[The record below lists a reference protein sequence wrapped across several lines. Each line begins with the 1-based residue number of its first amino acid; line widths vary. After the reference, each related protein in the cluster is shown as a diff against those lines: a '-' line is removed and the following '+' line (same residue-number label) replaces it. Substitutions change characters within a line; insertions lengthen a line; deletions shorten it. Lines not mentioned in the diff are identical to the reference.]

1 MFALHAD
8 LARLAA
14 LPRGARLI
22 GLDLGTKTI
31 GVAMSDVERRIAT
44 PLETIA
50 RRRFTEDA
58 DRLAALAARY
68 GVGGLV
74 LGLPINMDGTEG
86 PRAQATRAF
95 LRNLGGPL
103 PLPAAFWDERL
114 STAAVERAMIAADA
128 SRRRRAAT
136 VDRAAAA
143 YILQGALDR
152 IASAHRG
159 EMGHSTTFNER

>member
-1 MFALHAD
+1 MFALDAD

-22 GLDLGTKTI
+22 GIDLGTKTI
-31 GVAMSDVERRIAT
+31 GVALSDVERRIAT

-50 RRRFTEDA
+50 RRRFAEDA
-58 DRLAALAARY
+58 ERLAALSARF

-95 LRNLGGPL
+95 LRNLVRAL

-114 STAAVERAMIAADA
+114 STAAVERAMIAADT

-152 IASAHRG
+152 IASAGRDERG
-159 EMGHSTTFNER
+159 GSTTFNGD